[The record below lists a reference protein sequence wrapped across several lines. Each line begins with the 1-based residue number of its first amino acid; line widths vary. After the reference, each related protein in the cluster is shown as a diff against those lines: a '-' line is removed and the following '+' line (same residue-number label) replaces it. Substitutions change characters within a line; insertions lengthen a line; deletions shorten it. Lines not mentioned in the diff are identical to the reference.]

1 MTPNFQPETGWGTPG
16 ESIMYDECRHIMPSG
31 RKCHS
36 PALSGKAWCYYHQNL
51 HSYGK
56 PPQFNDKFTYFPIED
71 AHGIQIAL
79 TQALAAINS
88 PYMQPRRIGLALYGL
103 QLAAQLLKHTAAT
116 EPNQSVRVCEETSDG
131 IELAPSKEVC
141 EPPRDCRHC
150 PRQDTCSNYEEPDDD
165 EEEEEEEQD
174 EENDEPGDDDGAEE
188 TEENEDEDQDQDDS
202 EEDEEEE
209 PTPENINRLFIR
221 ALRRREK
228 EREAINQRKQQPVS
242 R

>member
-1 MTPNFQPETGWGTPG
+1 
-16 ESIMYDECRHIMPSG
+16 
-31 RKCHS
+31 
-36 PALSGKAWCYYHQNL
+36 
-51 HSYGK
+51 
-56 PPQFNDKFTYFPIED
+56 
-71 AHGIQIAL
+71 
-79 TQALAAINS
+79 
-88 PYMQPRRIGLALYGL
+88 
-103 QLAAQLLKHTAAT
+103 
-116 EPNQSVRVCEETSDG
+116 VRVCEETSDG